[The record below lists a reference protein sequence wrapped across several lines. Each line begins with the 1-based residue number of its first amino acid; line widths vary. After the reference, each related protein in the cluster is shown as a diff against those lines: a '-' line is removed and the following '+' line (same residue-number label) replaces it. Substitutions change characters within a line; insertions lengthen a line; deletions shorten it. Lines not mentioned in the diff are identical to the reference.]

1 LLKKAMQRVDARYGL
16 PVSPEVTGNFF
27 RGMSLGDFY
36 GKPRPNPRKIP
47 ITTEQFLR
55 WGSTSPNDEERR
67 IKQEEK
73 MAFARA
79 HGIEEVGGMHGHK
92 DTGSFLLERT
102 SYQNITEWLPHH
114 EERQLIL
121 HLAQSV
127 TGEARKPLILDAGCG
142 SGVVTKILA
151 EDGSATTIGVDL
163 LLNKRAANRLPQ
175 VKGEQLRH
183 TDLWEVLEEYSPQFP
198 LNIQTERQ
206 ELLGRLRE
214 RIQED
219 PVFTN
224 LSVFSASGQ
233 FGEPE
238 ALNEEV
244 ARLQELTQQRTA
256 ESPVDLVI
264 CSFMPSTAE
273 LTIPIRDG
281 IHPKAIVY
289 IRPKNG
295 MSGAGDYYITEEEAR
310 YPDEMPFTFI
320 NRKNDLESASVN
332 HNTIISYNP
341 GIHYR
346 TVARWDTPWRNNW
359 MGWVNKFGYV
369 FDAEAT
375 IQLRNDVQLRPVE
388 PPHVEKYSLDIQ
400 LERGFS
406 KPSEG
411 TQFLTGIQ
419 QANQLLFNS

>member
-1 LLKKAMQRVDARYGL
+1 MQNVDARYGL
-16 PVSPEVTGNFF
+16 PISPEVTGNFF

-36 GKPRPNPRKIP
+36 GKNRPNPRKIP
-47 ITTEQFLR
+47 ITTEQFFR
-55 WGSTSPNDEERR
+55 WSGTSPNDEERR
-67 IKQEEK
+67 IRQHEK
-73 MAFARA
+73 MAFART
-79 HGIEEVGGMHGHK
+79 HGIEEIGGMQSHK

-127 TGEARKPLILDAGCG
+127 TGEAIKPLILDAGCG
-142 SGVVTKILA
+142 SGVATKMLA

-163 LLNKRAANRLPQ
+163 LLDKRAADRLPP
-175 VKGEQLRH
+175 VKGAELCNV
-183 TDLWEVLEEYSPQFP
+183 DLWDVLDEFFPQFP
-198 LNIQTERQ
+198 SSVQRERQ
-206 ELLGRLRE
+206 ELLKRLRE
-214 RIQED
+214 RIQRD
-219 PVFTN
+219 PVFQH

-295 MSGAGDYYITEEEAR
+295 MSGAGDYYITEEEAMH
-310 YPDEMPFTFI
+310 PDEMPFTFI
-320 NRKNDLESASVN
+320 NRKNDIEPASIN

-359 MGWVNKFGYV
+359 MGWANRFGYV

-400 LERGFS
+400 LENGFS
-406 KPSEG
+406 EPSESR
-411 TQFLTGIQ
+411 QFLSGIQ
-419 QANQLLFNS
+419 QANQLIFNS